1 MSLEWKKGRR
11 LFLGVCGGISAY
23 KVPEIVREFK
33 NAGWEIEVVFS
44 SSAEEFLSPMTV
56 STLSGR
62 KVWLEKDFLSASK
75 GWKIPHITLSEWADI
90 TIIAPAT
97 ASLLHRAANGDASD
111 LISASLLASRK
122 PVIFF
127 PAMNVN
133 MWEHPAVGEN
143 VKRCRQM
150 GYTVFDPD
158 EGFLA
163 CGYEGKG
170 RLPSADVIREECFR
184 ALEPK
189 KDLKGLKIL
198 VTSGPTREAIDPV
211 RYISNPSS
219 GRMGSALARTSWYR
233 GAEVTMI
240 SGPAQEPP
248 PHGVNLIRVVSAED
262 MFEAVM
268 SVADEQDIVV
278 KAAAV
283 GDYSP
288 REFSARKIKRQDEQN
303 LVIELRPNR
312 DIAAA
317 LGASKKPGQ
326 FLVGFAA
333 ETEDAVPN
341 ALGKLERKGLDLIVV
356 NKVGG
361 PDGAFGSET
370 NDVHV
375 IGKDGIAG
383 SFSGSKES
391 VADAIWDVVSQK
403 RSLPGN

>member
-1 MSLEWKKGRR
+1 
-11 LFLGVCGGISAY
+11 
-23 KVPEIVREFK
+23 
-33 NAGWEIEVVFS
+33 
-44 SSAEEFLSPMTV
+44 
-56 STLSGR
+56 
-62 KVWLEKDFLSASK
+62 
-75 GWKIPHITLSEWADI
+75 
-90 TIIAPAT
+90 
-97 ASLLHRAANGDASD
+97 
-111 LISASLLASRK
+111 
-122 PVIFF
+122 
-127 PAMNVN
+127 
-133 MWEHPAVGEN
+133 
-143 VKRCRQM
+143 
-150 GYTVFDPD
+150 
-158 EGFLA
+158 
-163 CGYEGKG
+163 
-170 RLPSADVIREECFR
+170 
-184 ALEPK
+184 
-189 KDLKGLKIL
+189 
-198 VTSGPTREAIDPV
+198 
-211 RYISNPSS
+211 
-219 GRMGSALARTSWYR
+219 
-233 GAEVTMI
+233 MI
-240 SGPAQEPP
+240 SGPGQEPP